1 VTGWKLKKISEV
13 CDLIVDCVNK
23 TAPKV
28 SYPTPYKMI
37 RTPNIRD
44 GRINLDDCRFVDEET
59 YKKWTRRATVDEG
72 DVLLTREAP
81 MGEVGRVGFKDTVFL
96 GQRIVQY
103 RANAKELDS
112 HFLLYSFRSA
122 FLQAQFRKYDSSG
135 SIVSHIPVP
144 ACTRFQIPTPPIP
157 TQKKIAQVLS
167 TLDAKIELNNRIN
180 RELEGLAKLL
190 YDYWF
195 VQFDFP
201 ISAEQAKAIGNPKL
215 EGRPYRSSGGK
226 MVYNQKLKREIPEE
240 WSDGNILAVS
250 DIGGG
255 ATPSKKNLEF
265 WGGDVPFFT
274 PTDATSEVFCLN
286 TEDHLTSLGL
296 KGKSTRLYP
305 KGTLFITARGSVGNA
320 MIISREM
327 AMNQSCYALCPHAG
341 VGSTFLY
348 FHTMSLMDYLHAKSS
363 GSVFDS
369 IVTNDIDF
377 TPAIVPLLEQISAFN
392 RVADPMFESILSYQ
406 KQNHELAK
414 LRDWLL
420 PMLMN
425 GQVTVGL

>member
-1 VTGWKLKKISEV
+1 
-13 CDLIVDCVNK
+13 
-23 TAPKV
+23 
-28 SYPTPYKMI
+28 MI

-215 EGRPYRSSGGK
+215 EGRPYRASGGK
-226 MVYNQKLKREIPEE
+226 MVFNEKLKREIPEG
-240 WSDGNILAVS
+240 WTDGNLLQIATFTNGLACQKYPPDGGETLRVIKIKEMRTGLTPDSDLVRADVPQKVKIQNGDILFSWSASLEVMIWAGGEGALNQHIFKVTSDTYPRSFCYFVLLDYLQHFRMIAELRKTTMGHITNDHLEQSKIIVPPDDVAKAFEAVAKPIIDRLVKS
-250 DIGGG
+250 HEE
-255 ATPSKKNLEF
+255 NLE
-265 WGGDVPFFT
+265 
-274 PTDATSEVFCLN
+274 
-286 TEDHLTSLGL
+286 LT
-296 KGKSTRLYP
+296 
-305 KGTLFITARGSVGNA
+305 
-320 MIISREM
+320 
-327 AMNQSCYALCPHAG
+327 Q
-341 VGSTFLY
+341 
-348 FHTMSLMDYLHAKSS
+348 
-363 GSVFDS
+363 
-369 IVTNDIDF
+369 
-377 TPAIVPLLEQISAFN
+377 
-392 RVADPMFESILSYQ
+392 
-406 KQNHELAK
+406 

-425 GQVTVGL
+425 GQVTVGS

>member
-1 VTGWKLKKISEV
+1 MTGWKLKKISEV

-215 EGRPYRSSGGK
+215 EGRPYRASGGK
-226 MVYNQKLKREIPEE
+226 MVFNEKLKREIPEG
-240 WSDGNILAVS
+240 WTDGNLLQIATFTNGLACQKYPPDGGETLRVIKIKEMRTGLTPDSDLVRADVPQKVKIQNGDILFSWSASLEVMIWAGGEGALNQHIFKVTSDTYPRSFCYFVLLDYLQHFRMIAELRKTTMGHITNDHLEQSKIIVPPDDVAKAFEAVAKPIIDRLVKS
-250 DIGGG
+250 HEE
-255 ATPSKKNLEF
+255 NLE
-265 WGGDVPFFT
+265 
-274 PTDATSEVFCLN
+274 
-286 TEDHLTSLGL
+286 LT
-296 KGKSTRLYP
+296 
-305 KGTLFITARGSVGNA
+305 
-320 MIISREM
+320 
-327 AMNQSCYALCPHAG
+327 Q
-341 VGSTFLY
+341 
-348 FHTMSLMDYLHAKSS
+348 
-363 GSVFDS
+363 
-369 IVTNDIDF
+369 
-377 TPAIVPLLEQISAFN
+377 
-392 RVADPMFESILSYQ
+392 
-406 KQNHELAK
+406 

-425 GQVTVGL
+425 GQVTVGS